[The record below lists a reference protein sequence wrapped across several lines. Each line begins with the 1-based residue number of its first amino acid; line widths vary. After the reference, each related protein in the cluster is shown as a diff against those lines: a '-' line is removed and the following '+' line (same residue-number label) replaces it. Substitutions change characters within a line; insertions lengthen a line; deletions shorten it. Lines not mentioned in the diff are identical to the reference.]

1 MSRDLSDADRPR
13 SQHSAMAEAARLLRR
28 WRARSAARPVGRQGP
43 MQMGAS
49 LGMIIGLLCVWAMTV
64 NL

>member
-13 SQHSAMAEAARLLRR
+13 SQHSAMAQAVKRLRR
-28 WRARSAARPVGRQGP
+28 WRTRPVARPIGRQGP
-43 MQMGAS
+43 MQMAAS
-49 LGMIIGLLCVWAMTV
+49 LGMIIGLLCIWAVTV